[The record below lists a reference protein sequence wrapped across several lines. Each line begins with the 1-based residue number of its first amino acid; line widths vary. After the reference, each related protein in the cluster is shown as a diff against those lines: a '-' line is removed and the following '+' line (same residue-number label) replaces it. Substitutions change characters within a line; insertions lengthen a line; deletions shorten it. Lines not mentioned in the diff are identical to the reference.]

1 MSHENDHNDSLERLF
16 KKKADD
22 YDIPYR
28 EEDWLKLKNRL
39 DIKDAQRA
47 YNRRIAWLAAAS
59 VLLISLLGYFT
70 YDHHKK
76 ITQLSGQLSEA
87 LSGEALNNPLPDN
100 TAPPERQEDSE
111 PENRDESLTDAGDS
125 VEVPTVETTTSEGT
139 DTPLES
145 SERSFSFTANI
156 DRVETNFD
164 EVYASCL
171 DCGVAPPLFEV
182 AEYELSLLNTETS
195 EREADHSQTVSV
207 YEAYDEPSGMNASR
221 VSVGILASPDFS
233 SAGSLANFSSPGYK
247 IGAMISYQLS
257 SRISLSTGLIQ
268 SDVRY
273 RADGNDYNPPPG
285 YWQYGI
291 PADEIM
297 ARCLILDIPI
307 RMQVEFLQLYR
318 SRFFVTAGVSS
329 YIMLNENY
337 RFRYDRDDTGLAQE
351 WDAKTGTRHLFSN
364 SGFSVGYEHDV
375 HPNWSLRVEPFVQ
388 VPISEVG
395 WGNVGLYSAGTMVAL
410 TYRFQN

>member
-16 KKKADD
+16 KKKADE

-47 YNRRIAWLAAAS
+47 YNHRLAWLAAAS
-59 VLLISLLGYFT
+59 ILLISLLGYFT

-87 LSGEALNNPLPDN
+87 LSGEALNNPLPDQVE
-100 TAPPERQEDSE
+100 TPEQEEDPV
-111 PENRDESLTDAGDS
+111 PENRNESVTDAGDE
-125 VEVPTVETTTSEGT
+125 VEVPALETTPSVGVGK
-139 DTPLES
+139 DTPKEI
-145 SERSFSFTANI
+145 SERSFTAGI
-156 DRVETNFD
+156 DRVESKFD

-171 DCGVAPPLFEV
+171 DCEENLPAIQIRRYEKPLLHTAMNERV
-182 AEYELSLLNTETS
+182 SYLAKAEMSVDEYE
-195 EREADHSQTVSV
+195 
-207 YEAYDEPSGMNASR
+207 EPSGINASR
-221 VSVGILASPDFS
+221 LTVGIVASPDFS

-247 IGAMISYQLS
+247 VGAMISYQLS

-291 PADEIM
+291 PADEVM

-307 RMQVEFLQLYR
+307 RVQVQFLQLSH
-318 SRFFVTAGVSS
+318 SRFFATAGVSS

-364 SGFSVGYEHDV
+364 SGLSVGYEHDV

-395 WGNVGLYSAGTMVAL
+395 WGKVDLYSAGTMVAL

>member
-39 DIKDAQRA
+39 DIKDAQRS

-100 TAPPERQEDSE
+100 VVTPERQENFV
-111 PENRDESLTDAGDS
+111 PENRNENLTDAGDE
-125 VEVPTVETTTSEGT
+125 VDVPTLETTPSEGT

-145 SERSFSFTANI
+145 SERSFTASI
-156 DRVETNFD
+156 DHVETKFD
-164 EVYASCL
+164 ETYTSCL
-171 DCGVAPPLFEV
+171 HCEENPPAIQIRKYEQPLLHTAMNERV
-182 AEYELSLLNTETS
+182 SYLAKAEMSHAEYEKP
-195 EREADHSQTVSV
+195 SV
-207 YEAYDEPSGMNASR
+207 INASR
-221 VSVGILASPDFS
+221 VSVGIVASPDFS

-247 IGAMISYQLS
+247 IGAMVSYQLS

-273 RADGNDYNPPPG
+273 RADGNDYNPPPD

-291 PADEIM
+291 SADEIM

-307 RMQVEFLQLYR
+307 RMQVEFLQLSR
-318 SRFFVTAGVSS
+318 SRFFATAGVSS

-337 RFRYDRDDTGLAQE
+337 RFRYDRDDTDLAQE

-375 HPNWSLRVEPFVQ
+375 NPNWSLRVEPFVQ
-388 VPISEVG
+388 VPISQVG
-395 WGNVGLYSAGTMVAL
+395 WGNVDLYSAGTMVAL